1 MSASARSVLRPLIGP
16 VYAPTLAQAVGMTA
30 TLPVIPLI
38 ALALGFPVPAAA
50 ALTLITGVVGVL
62 GPIPLGAAMTAVGE
76 RRAMVVTGVAV
87 TCTQIGTL
95 AMVEHARITGPT
107 PWHQAGLIVS
117 LVVSSL
123 SREVWIIG
131 RQAYLG
137 TALPPEL
144 RARGMSTFG
153 GMMRIGQVIGPL
165 LGAGIIVLG
174 DEGWV
179 IGLDAAAMAAATL
192 MVALTMLPGEHA
204 AKRPSMRQAVGR
216 IPVVPS
222 PQAPHRTA
230 GVTMVLAGFA
240 TVPLTMSR
248 ISRPLIFP
256 LLGAMLGLRG
266 DEISLI
272 FAIAAVVEIVMFV
285 PAGTLMDR
293 YGRAAVLVPC
303 LIFSGAGYLLLVVL
317 AATLAEG
324 SRAGAFWALA
334 ASAALVAF
342 GNGFGAGIVM
352 TLGIDLA
359 PEAHRTRH
367 LARWNT
373 VNGTGRL
380 LAPGIVALVTLAWP
394 ISAAGA
400 VVGGLCWAGAVWAWW
415 LMPQITPGR
424 AGGPARRTPRRSPGS
439 DGRSPTT
446 PPPRSRG

>member
-1 MSASARSVLRPLIGP
+1 MSASARLVLRSLIGP
-16 VYAPTLAQAVGMTA
+16 VYAPTLAQAVGMMA

-38 ALALGFPVPAAA
+38 ALALGFSVPAAA

-62 GPIPLGAAMTAVGE
+62 GPIPLGALMTALGE
-76 RRAMVVTGVAV
+76 RRAMIVTGVAV

-95 AMVEHARITGPT
+95 VMVEHARITGPT
-107 PWHQAGLIVS
+107 HWHQAGLVAS

-165 LGAGIIVLG
+165 LGAGIIALG
-174 DEGWV
+174 HEGWV
-179 IGLDAAAMAAATL
+179 IGLDAVAMAAATL

-204 AKRPSMRQAVGR
+204 AKRPTMRQAVGR
-216 IPVVPS
+216 IPVAPS
-222 PQAPHRTA
+222 PQAPDRTA

-272 FAIAAVVEIVMFV
+272 FAIAAVVELGMFV

-293 YGRAAVLVPC
+293 HGRAAVLVPC
-303 LIFSGAGYLLLVVL
+303 LIFSGAGYVLLVVL
-317 AATLAEG
+317 VRDNPRGFADRGLLGPCSVGGPGGIRERVRG
-324 SRAGAFWALA
+324 RHRDDAGHRPVARGPPDP
-334 ASAALVAF
+334 ASGQV
-342 GNGFGAGIVM
+342 
-352 TLGIDLA
+352 
-359 PEAHRTRH
+359 EHRQRH
-367 LARWNT
+367 GL
-373 VNGTGRL
+373 
-380 LAPGIVALVTLAWP
+380 
-394 ISAAGA
+394 AAGA
-400 VVGGLCWAGAVWAWW
+400 RHRGAGDGGVADRGGRGRDRGSVLGGSGVGVVADASDHA
-415 LMPQITPGR
+415 R
-424 AGGPARRTPRRSPGS
+424 ASRRTCSSNSASISGFRR
-439 DGRSPTT
+439 
-446 PPPRSRG
+446 

>member
-1 MSASARSVLRPLIGP
+1 MNASAGRVLRPLIGS
-16 VYAPTLAQAVGMTA
+16 VYAPTLAQAVGMAA

-38 ALALGFPVPAAA
+38 ALSLGFPVPAAA
-50 ALTLITGVVGVL
+50 ALTLITGLVGVL
-62 GPIPLGAAMTAVGE
+62 GPIPLGALMTAVGE
-76 RRAMVVTGVAV
+76 RRAMIITGVAV

-95 AMVEHARITGPT
+95 VMVEHARTTGAT
-107 PWHQAGLIVS
+107 PWHQAGLIAS
-117 LVVSSL
+117 LAVSSL

-165 LGAGIIVLG
+165 LGAVIIALG
-174 DEGWV
+174 HEGWV

-192 MVALTMLPGEHA
+192 MVALTMLPGEDTA
-204 AKRPSMRQAVGR
+204 QRPGIAQVVGR
-216 IPVVPS
+216 IPVAPS
-222 PQAPHRTA
+222 PQAPHRSA
-230 GVTMVLAGFA
+230 GATMVLAGLA
-240 TVPLTMSR
+240 TVPLNMSR
-248 ISRPLIFP
+248 VSRPLIFP
-256 LLGAMLGLRG
+256 LLGVLLGLRAE
-266 DEISLI
+266 EISLI
-272 FAIAAVVEIVMFV
+272 FAIAAVVEIVLFV

-303 LIFSGAGYLLLVVL
+303 LVFSGAGYLLLAVL
-317 AATLAEG
+317 AATIAED
-324 SRAGAFWALA
+324 SRAGALWALA

-352 TLGIDLA
+352 TLGIDLS
-359 PEAHRTRH
+359 PESHRTRH

-380 LAPGIVALVTLAWP
+380 LAPGIVAVVTLAWP
-394 ISAAGA
+394 IAAAGA
-400 VVGGLCWAGAVWAWW
+400 VIGALCWAGAVWAWW
-415 LMPQITPGR
+415 LMPQITPR
-424 AGGPARRTPRRSPGS
+424 PAGGPARRTRRRAPGP

-446 PPPRSRG
+446 RSRL